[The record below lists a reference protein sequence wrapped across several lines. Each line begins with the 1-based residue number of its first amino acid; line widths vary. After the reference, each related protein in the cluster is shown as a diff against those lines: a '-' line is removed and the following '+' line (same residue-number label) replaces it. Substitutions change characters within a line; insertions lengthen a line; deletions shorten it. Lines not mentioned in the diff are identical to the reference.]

1 VTRTTFDPSLLD
13 ISVAEQARW
22 RRRMSV
28 RVPAEIVRQ
37 EEERAARQLAAR
49 ANLKGLRKG
58 RVPARMIESRFRG
71 TLRQEALDRLIGDAY
86 RQALQARSLRPISEG
101 QVADVRYEPDADLS
115 FSVAFAVEPTFHVE
129 TVGGFVVARP
139 AVTVSDEHVD
149 EVLQRIRE
157 QAGVWKPVEEGT
169 PEARDMVSVRIV
181 RLTAEGEETDE
192 GREYDFV
199 LGQGDAIPDIED
211 AIRTLEPGATGD
223 FDVAFPE
230 DFPDETRRG
239 HQERVRITL
248 KGRKEMELP
257 ELDDELARQVG
268 DFDSLESLVA
278 KIREDLEREAAD
290 QAEAVVRGRLLD
302 AILEANPFELP
313 LSMIDRYTDSLVG
326 DPKQVEPER
335 LAEIRERMRPESERV
350 VKRILV
356 IERIAEQRGLA
367 ASEEDVDARVEEIA
381 RANDTDPGR
390 VYAQLQKAGRLEAI
404 ERELTERAVF
414 DFLKGQS
421 EIIEAQGA

>member
-1 VTRTTFDPSLLD
+1 V
-13 ISVAEQARW
+13 
-22 RRRMSV
+22 
-28 RVPAEIVRQ
+28 
-37 EEERAARQLAAR
+37 
-49 ANLKGLRKG
+49 
-58 RVPARMIESRFRG
+58 ES
-71 TLRQEALDRLIGDAY
+71 
-86 RQALQARSLRPISEG
+86 
-101 QVADVRYEPDADLS
+101 
-115 FSVAFAVEPTFHVE
+115 
-129 TVGGFVVARP
+129 VGGFVVERP

-257 ELDDELARQVG
+257 ELDDEL
-268 DFDSLESLVA
+268 
-278 KIREDLEREAAD
+278 
-290 QAEAVVRGRLLD
+290 
-302 AILEANPFELP
+302 
-313 LSMIDRYTDSLVG
+313 
-326 DPKQVEPER
+326 
-335 LAEIRERMRPESERV
+335 
-350 VKRILV
+350 
-356 IERIAEQRGLA
+356 
-367 ASEEDVDARVEEIA
+367 
-381 RANDTDPGR
+381 
-390 VYAQLQKAGRLEAI
+390 
-404 ERELTERAVF
+404 
-414 DFLKGQS
+414 
-421 EIIEAQGA
+421 